1 MEILA
6 VFFIENKLYYL
17 TLYKFSSIF
26 DVSEKLDEYRGITKG
41 DTQLLSSPNFP
52 LGYAVRGEVY
62 TYKIR
67 NIDPGGFV
75 RLVFTDWDLSPH
87 SRITVS
93 AIMEQSIKILS
104 VNMTFREIETY
115 LEVEPRLLLK

>member
-1 MEILA
+1 MITNRCLMCSILKMNC
-6 VFFIENKLYYL
+6 IIQHYMYYF
-17 TLYKFSSIF
+17 TRKSIF
-26 DVSEKLDEYRGITKG
+26 DASEKMDEVSGITKG

-62 TYKIR
+62 TYKIC

-93 AIMEQSIKILS
+93 AVMEQSIK
-104 VNMTFREIETY
+104 T
-115 LEVEPRLLLK
+115 LL